1 MDKQQAVKEYIN
13 EETGIIVSKKLLS
26 FIMNPQKLEGL
37 NNIALKEIVIEYA
50 PIYQRFRFMLDG
62 PQERS
67 WLVFFE
73 ISLMCR
79 ISHKPELEK
88 ILGISE

>member
-79 ISHKPELEK
+79 ISHKPELVK